1 MSTFLI
7 KKLFTRT
14 LYRAILKLKRGDL
27 MGFSEELKKESQE
40 LKAVKRPYE
49 TAAFLIFAIM
59 LFQQLAFWVIRL
71 NKFRKDIKAAAG
83 AWNPSFNTNL
93 PTTPAFVIRII
104 QIDATKWLYVLLGL
118 IGLALWYFLIYL
130 FVWNYCKKRKLAKW
144 TWTVLIAF
152 LPVNILFIPAYIF
165 YAVYVFRPYFFRFI
179 KRMVEEYKAYN
190 PSIPF
195 PEEVEEELV
204 AENKEEFEEE
214 LAEDQAQEQKQE

>member
-1 MSTFLI
+1 
-7 KKLFTRT
+7 
-14 LYRAILKLKRGDL
+14 

-59 LFQQLAFWVIRL
+59 LFQQLAYWLIRM
-71 NKFRKDIKAAAG
+71 NNFRKAIKAAAG
-83 AWNPSFNTNL
+83 TWNPTFNTNL

-118 IGLALWYFLIYL
+118 IGLVLWYFLIYL
-130 FVWNYCKKRKLAKW
+130 FVWNYCRKRKLAKW

-152 LPVNILFIPAYIF
+152 LPVNILFIPAYIL

-190 PSIPF
+190 PSVPF
-195 PEEVEEELV
+195 PEEVEEDLV
-204 AENKEEFEEE
+204 EENIDDFEEE
-214 LAEDQAQEQKQE
+214 LEEDQAEELKKD